1 MHTGK
6 RIVDFTQRRRNEMAD
21 FSVVYPWTL
30 AFEDLTPPR
39 YEPNLDPTKTD
50 PGAQALSGI
59 NSAAWPE
66 DFAAIVAIPQAQ
78 RGPAVQ
84 QFYEKRYWNEWYAQ
98 LASDEVAK
106 RVFDMG
112 FNTYPTTAVKLLQMA
127 INNFAEEIAPVLTR
141 PALIS
146 VDGVWGPQTIYAANS
161 YHDLLLVSAF
171 QQLRVAHYKKYDAN
185 NKALPQLIA
194 RALR

>member
-1 MHTGK
+1 
-6 RIVDFTQRRRNEMAD
+6 MAD

-30 AFEDLTPPR
+30 AFEDYTPPR
-39 YEPNLDPTKTD
+39 YEPNPDPTKTD

-84 QFYEKRYWNEWYAQ
+84 SFYERRYWNQWYAQ
-98 LASDEVAK
+98 LASNEVAK

-112 FNTYPTTAVKLLQMA
+112 FNTYPTTAVKLLQ
-127 INNFAEEIAPVLTR
+127 E
-141 PALIS
+141 
-146 VDGVWGPQTIYAANS
+146 AANS
-161 YHDLLLVSAF
+161 TVQLTSLPYAVANLPLVIDGAWGPKTISVVNSCSQAILVSAF
-171 QQLRVAHYKKYDAN
+171 QQLRVAHYKQYDAN
-185 NKALPQLIA
+185 SPYLAQLIA
-194 RALR
+194 RAEK

>member
-1 MHTGK
+1 
-6 RIVDFTQRRRNEMAD
+6 MAD
-21 FSVVYPWTL
+21 FLTCYNWTL
-30 AFEDLTPPR
+30 AFEDYTPPQ
-39 YEPNLDPTKTD
+39 YKPNPDPTASD

-66 DFAAIVAIPQAQ
+66 DFAAIFAIPQAQ

-84 QFYEKRYWNEWYAQ
+84 SFYERRYWNEWYAQ
-98 LASDEVAK
+98 LISNEVAK

-127 INNFAEEIAPVLTR
+127 VNDTFPGGAHLVE
-141 PALIS
+141 
-146 VDGVWGPQTIYAANS
+146 DGLLGTDTVSWANACGAQA
-161 YHDLLLVSAF
+161 LVSAF

-194 RALR
+194 RALK

>member
-1 MHTGK
+1 
-6 RIVDFTQRRRNEMAD
+6 MAD

-30 AFEDLTPPR
+30 AFEDYTPPR
-39 YEPNLDPTKTD
+39 YEPNPDPTKTD

-84 QFYEKRYWNEWYAQ
+84 SFYERRYWNQWYAKF
-98 LASDEVAK
+98 ASNEVAK

-112 FNTYPTTAVKLLQMA
+112 FNTYPTTAVKLGYREQS
-127 INNFAEEIAPVLTR
+127 T
-141 PALIS
+141 
-146 VDGVWGPQTIYAANS
+146 
-161 YHDLLLVSAF
+161 
-171 QQLRVAHYKKYDAN
+171 QLFF
-185 NKALPQLIA
+185 P
-194 RALR
+194 

>member
-1 MHTGK
+1 
-6 RIVDFTQRRRNEMAD
+6 MAD

-30 AFEDLTPPR
+30 AFEDYTPPR
-39 YEPNLDPTKTD
+39 YEPNPDPTKTD

-127 INNFAEEIAPVLTR
+127 VNDLFISPPYPLAE
-141 PALIS
+141 
-146 VDGVWGPQTIYAANS
+146 DGVWGPLTIAQTNLLTEA
-161 YHDLLLVSAF
+161 DLVLSF
-171 QQLRVAHYKKYDAN
+171 QQVRVAHYKKHDAN
-185 NKALPQLIA
+185 SPYLAQLIA
-194 RALR
+194 RAEK